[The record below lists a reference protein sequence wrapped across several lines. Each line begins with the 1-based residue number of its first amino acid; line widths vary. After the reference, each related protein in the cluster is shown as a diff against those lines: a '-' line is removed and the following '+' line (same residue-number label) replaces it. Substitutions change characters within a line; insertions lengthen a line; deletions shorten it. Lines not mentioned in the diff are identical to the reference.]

1 MIPDWDDKYS
11 IGNVMV
17 DAEHKKLFEL
27 AKTAYIYA
35 NKSISKEQMKEIIA
49 EFFTYMK
56 NHFAH
61 EEEYQKSIGYPGLAE
76 HSKIHKEIVH
86 SMSEL
91 ITKTKNINEMKENL
105 VMIAKSWLLDHIM
118 QEDMK
123 IEEWHK
129 AASPSASKNVFLYV
143 CGCEGKTHK
152 VALDTHNKILA
163 GAKFVCTSCK
173 QPVKHKSH

>member
-11 IGNVMV
+11 IGNAMV

-49 EFFTYMK
+49 GFFSYMK
-56 NHFAH
+56 EHFAH
-61 EEEYQKSIGYPGLAE
+61 EEEYQKSIGYPGLEE

-105 VMIAKSWLLDHIM
+105 VMIAKSWLLEHIM

-123 IEEWHK
+123 IEEWHRAVGK
-129 AASPSASKNVFLYV
+129 KFFLYI
-143 CGCEGKTHK
+143 CGCDGKTHK
-152 VALDTHNKILA
+152 VTLETHNKILA
-163 GAKFVCTSCK
+163 GARFVCTSCK
-173 QPVKHKSH
+173 QPVRQKSH

>member
-11 IGNVMV
+11 IGNAMV

-49 EFFTYMK
+49 GFFSYMK
-56 NHFAH
+56 EHFAH
-61 EEEYQKSIGYPGLAE
+61 EEEYQKSIGYPRLEE

-105 VMIAKSWLLDHIM
+105 VMIAKSWLLEHIM

-123 IEEWHK
+123 IEEWHRAVGK
-129 AASPSASKNVFLYV
+129 KFFLYV
-143 CGCEGKTHK
+143 CDCDGKTHK
-152 VALDTHNKILA
+152 VTLETHNKILA
-163 GAKFVCTSCK
+163 GARFVCTSCK
-173 QPVKHKSH
+173 QPVKQKSH